1 MHLRQH
7 QEDEDESADRRMAM
21 RTWATVIRLAGLV
34 VVLAVLTRG
43 VMTSARTSRR
53 DDNVIYS
60 LSPSTRGQRPVSS
73 GFSSVTPHPGPTQEG
88 GDWIP
93 KMNSTVIL
101 SSPAQLG
108 IRGGHV
114 AVGYSVFASAF
125 STKQRD
131 GFSQMATGKSV
142 SSSTK
147 LAEREK
153 TTNVLVTQPFT
164 SDFSFGES
172 HSAQLALDFTHKLS
186 ASTQRSVTKA
196 FKHETSVTTQ
206 SQLANA
212 FKHERSNSTQSWAT
226 TAFRQQ
232 PFVSTQGPPIH
243 TATPEHMKFSAES
256 LVDCVLSGG
265 IFYLR
270 AFSGSLT
277 IDNSHPKTG
286 NVSYESSQCTV
297 VVTVPDGRIMAL
309 QPVRLQGLCSEVLLN
324 VTNERVLGSGKVIY
338 NQVFVGCSGHF
349 KRGWT
354 PGREYIYIPA
364 GSKSHITVRHS
375 RYTLP
380 PSPVPPFSVEI
391 HFSSLPGST
400 DLLDVDFTTPL
411 NGKL

>member
-7 QEDEDESADRRMAM
+7 QEDEDESEDRRMAM
-21 RTWATVIRLAGLV
+21 RTWDTVTRLAGLV

-43 VMTSARTSRR
+43 VMTSAWTSRR

-108 IRGGHV
+108 IRGGQV
-114 AVGYSVFASAF
+114 VVGDSVFASAF

-131 GFSQMATGKSV
+131 SFSQMATGKSV

-153 TTNVLVTQPFT
+153 TTSELVTQPFT
-164 SDFSFGES
+164 FGSSFGES
-172 HSAQLALDFTHKLS
+172 HSAQLALDFTDKRS
-186 ASTQRSVTKA
+186 ASTQKSVKA

-212 FKHERSNSTQSWAT
+212 FKHEGSNSTQSWAT

-243 TATPEHMKFSAES
+243 TATPEHMTLSAES
-256 LVDCVLSGG
+256 LLGCVLSGG
-265 IFYLR
+265 IFYRR

-277 IDNSHPKTG
+277 IDNSHPKRR

-309 QPVRLQGLCSEVLLN
+309 QPVRLQGLCSEVILN
-324 VTNERVLGSGKVIY
+324 VTNESVLPSGKVKY
-338 NQVFVGCSGHF
+338 DQVFVGCSGHF

-364 GSKSHITVRHS
+364 GSKAHVTVRHS